1 MRCISTAFNQKLI
14 AVLLPFALFGFP
26 TLLQGESLNRIT
38 SQPKQQQGKKKPKDK
53 DDKAKSA
60 PKERPRVGEKEDDG
74 KTKVERGTPAKKT
87 KLEVYY
93 EPFYRY
99 LLNTMLGVNIIDGRS
114 GIVSGA
120 QLGFALGE
128 REPWYLGPEIN
139 FSLYS
144 PGSLIQPMLGVWYQ
158 LRIYRSPRLSVAT
171 GLLLGA
177 AIPSNFA
184 PVPATTFS
192 GFFEAVISQEL
203 NDLVSMRGQLRPGF
217 IGNKF
222 TFMMNLNV
230 TFRFR

>member
-1 MRCISTAFNQKLI
+1 MRCNPTAFARKLLS
-14 AVLLPFALFGFP
+14 VLLLLVFCLAFP
-26 TLLQGESLNRIT
+26 AQAESLNRIT

-53 DDKAKSA
+53 EDKVA
-60 PKERPRVGEKEDDG
+60 PKERPAVQEKENLDG

-87 KLEVYY
+87 KVEVYY

-99 LLNTMLGVNIIDGRS
+99 ILHTMLGVNIVDGRS
-114 GIVSGA
+114 GVVGGA

-128 REPWYLGPEIN
+128 RQPWYLGPEIN

-144 PGSLIQPMLGVWYQ
+144 PGSLIQPMLGLWYQ

-171 GLLLGA
+171 GVLLGA
-177 AIPSNFA
+177 AIPSNFT
-184 PVPATTFS
+184 PVPNTTFS

-217 IGNKF
+217 IGSKF
-222 TFMMNLNV
+222 AFMMNLNV
-230 TFRFR
+230 TFRFL